1 MSAVSLAGGKC
12 ALVDEIDVPLVNSR
26 RWFVQR
32 SGRNC
37 VYAISKH
44 HGRTIYMHRVIVGAR
59 AGQCVDHINGDG
71 LDNRRANLRLA
82 SRSDNLANARLS
94 ASSSS
99 GYKGVTRAPRRS
111 LRPWMAQ
118 VTARGRHVYLG
129 CFDTLEEAACAYDT
143 AARSLFGEFARTNFP

>member
-1 MSAVSLAGGKC
+1 M
-12 ALVDEIDVPLVNSR
+12 R
-26 RWFVQR
+26 
-32 SGRNC
+32 
-37 VYAISKH
+37 
-44 HGRTIYMHRVIVGAR
+44 RVIVGAR

-82 SRSDNLANARLS
+82 SQSDNLANARLS

-129 CFDTLEEAACAYDT
+129 CFDTLEAAARAYDT